1 MEIDALQPT
10 RLGRSPFCL
19 LWPSSP
25 AVCGASSSGKGVPSR
40 QPCPP
45 SPPPSLAPA
54 GPLGPGLRTDTPLPN
69 TEWEGPSCG
78 SPARS
83 PSQGT
88 GSRAEGMAGA
98 AEGPGPRHRGP
109 GAAAGG
115 GGGAAW
121 WSRGKQGGSLSPA
134 QPWHET
140 QESWSRRGT
149 QWEIALPPGSLLKG
163 ARSLKGACWAGQGR
177 REASA
182 LGSERS
188 AFPRA
193 VTSS

>member
-1 MEIDALQPT
+1 MEIYALQPT

-115 GGGAAW
+115 GGWRPG
-121 WSRGKQGGSLSPA
+121 GQGGSRGAPYPQLSLGMRLRSLGAGGAHSGKLPCPLA
-134 QPWHET
+134 LFLKGPDLLKEHAGLGRVDGRPQPWG
-140 QESWSRRGT
+140 QS
-149 QWEIALPPGSLLKG
+149 AVPSL
-163 ARSLKGACWAGQGR
+163 GQ
-177 REASA
+177 
-182 LGSERS
+182 
-188 AFPRA
+188 
-193 VTSS
+193 

>member
-1 MEIDALQPT
+1 MDSFSSCGFGLSLLDHFLQKLKHCLWSSMEIDALQPT
-10 RLGRSPFCL
+10 HLGRSPFCL

-45 SPPPSLAPA
+45 SPPPSLALA
-54 GPLGPGLRTDTPLPN
+54 GPLGPGLRTDTSLPN

-78 SPARS
+78 SLARS

-115 GGGAAW
+115 GGG
-121 WSRGKQGGSLSPA
+121 RPGGQGGSRGALYPQLSLGM
-134 QPWHET
+134 
-140 QESWSRRGT
+140 R
-149 QWEIALPPGSLLKG
+149 L
-163 ARSLKGACWAGQGR
+163 RSLVARGAHSGKLPC
-177 REASA
+177 
-182 LGSERS
+182 
-188 AFPRA
+188 PRL
-193 VTSS
+193 SS